1 MANAV
6 TNQLLSDMRILHT
19 QTSRGIWGKGATT
32 HETVS
37 RREGEKPYHIAS
49 FRHADDASFIDA
61 CHEHLPAI
69 LDELEAFR
77 AAKARIDATA
87 AERNGREMAP
97 ETSLP
102 SWTDCDAVIDSVE
115 RPATAL
121 EVFIHENDPADRL
134 ESSWFYYRLS
144 EVLAEASMEAHFE
157 LEDCS
162 LNDAARTA
170 IEGMSVS
177 VDVSTGEGDAGNRYF
192 GTVTEIM
199 DANSSDKHGVV
210 LLVQDASAN
219 FNPPSA

>member
-1 MANAV
+1 MAEAV
-6 TNQLLSDMRILHT
+6 TNELLSDIRTLHA
-19 QTSRGIWGKGATT
+19 QTSRGVWGKGATS
-32 HETVS
+32 HETVA
-37 RREGEKPYHIAS
+37 RRDGEKPYHIAS

-77 AAKARIDATA
+77 AAKAKQEATA

-97 ETSLP
+97 ETTLP
-102 SWTDCDAVIDSVE
+102 TWDECDAVIDSVE

-134 ESSWFYYRLS
+134 QSSWFYSRLAD
-144 EVLAEASMEAHFE
+144 VLAEASREAHFK
-157 LEDCS
+157 LEDGS

-177 VDVSTGEGDAGNRYF
+177 VDVSTGDGDAGNRYF

-199 DANSSDKHGVV
+199 DASSSDKHGVV
-210 LLVQDASAN
+210 LLVQDAAAN